1 MPIDCKVMKKNS
13 LKNWSILRYARMAL
27 ALVLLVNAYETRQ
40 LIDFFATWCG
50 PCQQLSPILK
60 EVKDAL
66 GDSVSILKVDV
77 DKNQELAAMQQVR
90 GVPTLLLYQKGQL
103 LWRQS
108 GVISK
113 AQIVQT
119 IETKRL

>member
-1 MPIDCKVMKKNS
+1 MNS
-13 LKNWSILRYARMAL
+13 NFADIIKSDKP
-27 ALVLLVNAYETRQ
+27 V

-77 DKNQELAAMQQVR
+77 DKNQELAAMQKVR

-108 GVISK
+108 GVVSK

-119 IETKRL
+119 IESKRL